1 MTEVAVAIQ
10 GEAGSF
16 SHAAALQALGPA
28 IRLVP
33 CPSFEELFRAVERGD
48 AARGAVPIENSLAGS
63 VHENYDLLG
72 AHALHV
78 VAETQVRVRHC
89 LIARPGTERAAI
101 RRVASHPVALAQCR
115 RFFAEHPEVMPV
127 PAYDT
132 AGSVRDLMAGRPAAD
147 ARLAADA
154 AIASSLAA
162 QLYGATVLQ
171 EGLEDHAE
179 NYTRFLVVARD
190 PAPPELARKT
200 SLVFTLPNVPGSLHR
215 ALGVFAARGVD
226 LTKIESRPLPGRPW
240 EYAFYLDVAG
250 GPRGGGARAEAALRT
265 AGVMPQTFGTI
276 TVSDGISMGTE
287 GMKYS
292 LVSREVIADSIE
304 TACNAQSMDG
314 LLVVGGCD
322 KNMPGAM
329 IAIARMDI
337 PAVFVYGGTIKP
349 GHHAGR
355 DLTVVS
361 VFEAVGE
368 YSAGRIDAAELL
380 EVERRACPGAGSCGG
395 VFTADT
401 MSSIFRGIGV
411 SLPYSSPVAAR
422 DGR

>member
-1 MTEVAVAIQ
+1 MPSSLISYHCLVFLFFFFNDTATTEIYT
-10 GEAGSF
+10 
-16 SHAAALQALGPA
+16 LPYTT
-28 IRLVP
+28 
-33 CPSFEELFRAVERGD
+33 LFRS
-48 AARGAVPIENSLAGS
+48 NSLAGS

-89 LIARPGTERAAI
+89 LIARPGTERTAI

-115 RFFAEHPEVMPV
+115 RFFAEHPDVVPV

-162 QLYGATVLQ
+162 ELYGATVLQ

-179 NYTRFLVVARD
+179 NYTRFLVVARE

-250 GPRGGGARAEAALRT
+250 DPRGGVAQALAELRGLARDLRILGA
-265 AGVMPQTFGTI
+265 
-276 TVSDGISMGTE
+276 
-287 GMKYS
+287 Y
-292 LVSREVIADSIE
+292 
-304 TACNAQSMDG
+304 
-314 LLVVGGCD
+314 
-322 KNMPGAM
+322 PGS
-329 IAIARMDI
+329 DI
-337 PAVFVYGGTIKP
+337 P
-349 GHHAGR
+349 
-355 DLTVVS
+355 
-361 VFEAVGE
+361 
-368 YSAGRIDAAELL
+368 
-380 EVERRACPGAGSCGG
+380 
-395 VFTADT
+395 
-401 MSSIFRGIGV
+401 
-411 SLPYSSPVAAR
+411 VAK
-422 DGR
+422 G

>member
-1 MTEVAVAIQ
+1 MTTVTVAIQ

-33 CPSFEELFRAVERGD
+33 CPSFEDLFRAVERGD
-48 AARGAVPIENSLAGS
+48 AARGTVPIENSLAGS

-78 VAETQVRVRHC
+78 VGETQVRVRHC
-89 LIARPGTERAAI
+89 LIARPGTERATI

-115 RFFAEHPEVMPV
+115 RFFAEHPDVVPV

-162 QLYGATVLQ
+162 QLYGGTVLQ

-215 ALGVFAARGVD
+215 ALGVFATRGLD

-250 GPRGGGARAEAALRT
+250 DPRGGVAQALAELRGLARDLRILGA
-265 AGVMPQTFGTI
+265 
-276 TVSDGISMGTE
+276 
-287 GMKYS
+287 Y
-292 LVSREVIADSIE
+292 
-304 TACNAQSMDG
+304 
-314 LLVVGGCD
+314 
-322 KNMPGAM
+322 PGS
-329 IAIARMDI
+329 DI
-337 PAVFVYGGTIKP
+337 P
-349 GHHAGR
+349 
-355 DLTVVS
+355 
-361 VFEAVGE
+361 
-368 YSAGRIDAAELL
+368 
-380 EVERRACPGAGSCGG
+380 
-395 VFTADT
+395 
-401 MSSIFRGIGV
+401 
-411 SLPYSSPVAAR
+411 VAK
-422 DGR
+422 G